1 MARTPGSNSNY
12 SNLESLARELSS
24 RPLTEADQKELVA
37 AITRAAIQSVRSGN
51 EQFVE
56 WKSALWNV
64 LEANFP
70 EVKERISDQGLAI
83 QDVMRYFHSLPAFRP
98 VVDKVLQ
105 GEKTHGK
112 CAQ

>member
-1 MARTPGSNSNY
+1 M
-12 SNLESLARELSS
+12 SS

-37 AITRAAIQSVRSGN
+37 AITRAAIRSARLRN

-70 EVKERISDQGLAI
+70 EIKERMGDQGLTLLS
-83 QDVMRYFHSLPAFRP
+83 VMRYFHSLPAFRRG
-98 VVDKVLQ
+98 VDDVLQ
-105 GEKTHGK
+105 GEKTRGTCIH
-112 CAQ
+112 